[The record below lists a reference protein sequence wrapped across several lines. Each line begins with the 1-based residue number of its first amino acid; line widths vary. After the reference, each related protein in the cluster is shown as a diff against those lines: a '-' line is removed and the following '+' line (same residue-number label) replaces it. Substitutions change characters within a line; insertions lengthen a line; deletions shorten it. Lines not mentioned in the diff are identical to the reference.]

1 MIYPMFDQILNI
13 GGMTLQIPAWRRF
26 ISNNSYKF
34 SQKTVAAAAN
44 YAGLNNLGFFQKG
57 PIALFVTQKP

>member
-1 MIYPMFDQILNI
+1 MVHR
-13 GGMTLQIPAWRRF
+13 IPAWRRF

-57 PIALFVTQKP
+57 AIALFVAQKP